1 MRPTISGFSDEIDQ
15 NFEKQLRVA
24 GACGVKAIEIRGV
37 NGRNIQTYTP
47 REAEALKEMLDAR
60 GMIVSSIGSPIG
72 KIKITEDF
80 APHFEQFKNVVELCK
95 VLGSRYIRMFSFFVP
110 QGEADA
116 WEDEV
121 MRRLE
126 KLADYARRQDVVLLH
141 ENEKEIYGDIAPRC
155 VRIMER
161 LYSGH
166 FQAVFDF
173 ANFIQC
179 GQETMA
185 AYEALK
191 PYIAYV
197 HIKDARM
204 ASGQV
209 TPAGWGD
216 GRLREIL
223 SKLRDG
229 GYQGFLSL
237 EPHLTNFVGFRSLE
251 GGNAEDKWQL
261 DGETAYRI
269 ALDALKALLWE
280 IRWQ

>member
-1 MRPTISGFSDEIDQ
+1 
-15 NFEKQLRVA
+15 
-24 GACGVKAIEIRGV
+24 
-37 NGRNIQTYTP
+37 
-47 REAEALKEMLDAR
+47 
-60 GMIVSSIGSPIG
+60 
-72 KIKITEDF
+72 
-80 APHFEQFKNVVELCK
+80 
-95 VLGSRYIRMFSFFVP
+95 
-110 QGEADA
+110 
-116 WEDEV
+116 
-121 MRRLE
+121 
-126 KLADYARRQDVVLLH
+126 
-141 ENEKEIYGDIAPRC
+141 
-155 VRIMER
+155 
-161 LYSGH
+161 
-166 FQAVFDF
+166 
-173 ANFIQC
+173 
-179 GQETMA
+179 
-185 AYEALK
+185 
-191 PYIAYV
+191 
-197 HIKDARM
+197 M